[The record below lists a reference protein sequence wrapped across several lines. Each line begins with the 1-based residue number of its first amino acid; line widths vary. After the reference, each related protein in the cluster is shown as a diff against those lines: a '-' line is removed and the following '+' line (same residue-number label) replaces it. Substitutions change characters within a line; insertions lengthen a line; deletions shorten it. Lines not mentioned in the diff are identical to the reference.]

1 MRMIRVTGDTL
12 DEMIKQVADYYRNF
26 IDNEEDN
33 EPISESSDKKVDKKV
48 CDSNKDHVCRCGDTT
63 PDISKIYW
71 IDKKVIEDN
80 VYTVFNVIAP
90 FAVEDTIKAA
100 IDKIGNEWWLTLR
113 YTNND
118 GVFSECMRV
127 NFKTRKEVEF
137 KYNFKDFKVDKKKLR
152 LTYNKGIISLY
163 TVSSRTQPKS
173 DSYVIG
179 L

>member
-1 MRMIRVTGDTL
+1 MRMIRITGDTL
-12 DEMIKQVADYYRNF
+12 DEMIKQVRDYYNQF
-26 IDNEEDN
+26 LDDAKNN
-33 EPISESSDKKVDKKV
+33 EPVEDEPKKSEKV
-48 CDSNKDHVCRCGDTT
+48 CDHDKDHICRCGDTT

-71 IDKKVIEDN
+71 IDKKVVEDN

-90 FAVEDTIKAA
+90 FAAEDTIKAA

-163 TVSSRTQPKS
+163 TVSSRIQPKS